1 MQFLFSET
9 VGKWCNFWT
18 PSNLKTFFFCLHWQQ
33 ARPPGVNP
41 QIRDPTPQSQT
52 GGSLSTS
59 GKSPLLKAGVSVC
72 LPPSIN
78 NVYAHSPLLMVSPV
92 GTGAFHLHSA
102 VAQNL
107 APSDVP
113 APRRLPAPSTDTTS
127 CSIDSTSWSID
138 EGCSFL
144 LLHFQVPIKPPHH
157 LSLLS
162 VWISAS
168 QTAQLLNIL
177 LKRPR
182 SPDPR
187 IRVMLRSIISDFLC
201 ESTLCPTPRAP
212 AHLDPGHTPPLWWQR
227 GPRCWALGSSD
238 VRASTY
244 GRQGS
249 SCVKKIE
256 QYDLTVLPHKH
267 QFYSK

>member
-1 MQFLFSET
+1 MSIRR
-9 VGKWCNFWT
+9 K
-18 PSNLKTFFFCLHWQQ
+18 PSDQRSHPPEPDGWLPINLRQ
-33 ARPPGVNP
+33 
-41 QIRDPTPQSQT
+41 
-52 GGSLSTS
+52 

-107 APSDVP
+107 APSDMP
-113 APRRLPAPSTDTTS
+113 APRRLPAPSTDATS
-127 CSIDSTSWSID
+127 CSID

-182 SPDPR
+182 FPDPR
-187 IRVMLRSIISDFLC
+187 IRVTLRSIISDFLC
-201 ESTLCPTPRAP
+201 ASTLCPKPRTP
-212 AHLDPGHTPPLWWQR
+212 AHLDPGHTPPL
-227 GPRCWALGSSD
+227 
-238 VRASTY
+238 
-244 GRQGS
+244 
-249 SCVKKIE
+249 
-256 QYDLTVLPHKH
+256 
-267 QFYSK
+267 